1 MQQQSAFQRRKNF
14 FERKRFLNYQAHNPM
29 DFQNKEYNKDGSPV
43 SDNREGSPI
52 YDNALSG
59 SGK

>member
-1 MQQQSAFQRRKNF
+1 
-14 FERKRFLNYQAHNPM
+14 M
-29 DFQNKEYNKDGSPV
+29 DFQNKPYNKDGSPV
-43 SDNREGSPI
+43 SENREGSPSQDNYP

>member
-1 MQQQSAFQRRKNF
+1 
-14 FERKRFLNYQAHNPM
+14 M
-29 DFQNKEYNKDGSPV
+29 DFQNKEYNKDGSPQT
-43 SDNREGSPI
+43 SENREGSPI